1 MKTLIITVAGMAT
14 RFNKDLQSPILKCL
28 YNDNQPTHSLLAQ
41 IIFRAQAFDQIII
54 VGGYL
59 FDELREY
66 VNDVFIDF
74 SDRITLVYNPLYR
87 EYGSGYSLIKGIEA
101 VDPDCD
107 EVVFAEGD
115 LFFDSDSFQK
125 IVHAANDVLTVTP
138 DPIRADKAVVFYTD
152 LSDTIHY
159 LYDISHSYLEIKE
172 PFRAIYNSGQIW
184 KFTDVNK
191 LKAVIASLTGTQ
203 VQGTNLV
210 IVQKYFE
217 TQPVSSM
224 EIIPIRIWVNC
235 NTIDDYRK
243 VNDMIDENSES

>member
-1 MKTLIITVAGMAT
+1 MRSLIITVAGMAT

-41 IIFRAQAFDQIII
+41 IIFKAQAFDQIII

-66 VNDVFIDF
+66 VNNVFIDF

-87 EYGSGYSLIKGIEA
+87 EYGSGYSLMKGIEA
-101 VDPDCD
+101 LDPDCD

-152 LSDTIHY
+152 LSESTICMIFLIHTWR
-159 LYDISHSYLEIKE
+159 SKNRSAQ
-172 PFRAIYNSGQIW
+172 F
-184 KFTDVNK
+184 
-191 LKAVIASLTGTQ
+191 
-203 VQGTNLV
+203 
-210 IVQKYFE
+210 
-217 TQPVSSM
+217 
-224 EIIPIRIWVNC
+224 IIPGRSGNL
-235 NTIDDYRK
+235 R
-243 VNDMIDENSES
+243 M